1 MAVVTVYAR
10 VTGLVCIGAFL
21 SRAEVSWDHATVSSA
36 GSSLATATAAQDAPA
51 QRTGFSP
58 QEVVVG
64 VAAVLVAAHVALR
77 AWMLWPSWFYGDDY
91 ALIGEAQASGL
102 SVDYLVEP
110 YGGRFQPLG
119 RLLVWIVADAG
130 PLDWHTAAVILIVMV
145 ALADVACVW
154 MLLELFGARPGVLLP
169 LAAYLGSAVVMP
181 GTMWFAAAL
190 DQLPLQAVLC
200 AAVAAWVRYLRT
212 GRARW
217 WVVTVVVMGLGLL
230 AFVKTL
236 LVLIVLG
243 WLTVAH
249 YSSGGPLRRV
259 GTVLRRYAAGCAVLV
274 GGALA
279 FLVWYLNAVPS
290 LVTEETDNPVAADL
304 ARAMLGQALPVG
316 LLGGPWRWGTTNL
329 PVALADPP
337 QAAVVLAWVVL
348 AATAAGLALRR
359 RRTGRVWVLLGLY
372 AGAAYL
378 LLLVTRAPL
387 VGGRLGLEY
396 RYLTDVVPVAALCLG
411 LATMTLRGA
420 DEPTETRVRPRL
432 RLPASLLARLP
443 ALAAVALAASGL
455 VSSIAYGRLWHTD
468 HSAHEW
474 FQQVKADLSGHGAVD
489 VAEGSVPEPVVSG
502 LVSPWNTLS
511 RLLPQAGLPASFPE
525 VSTRLAHVDEDGHV
539 TQGFVAPAVLGV
551 PGPEDECGHRLGAGG
566 PSTVTIPLE
575 QEVPAGIYWMRI
587 PYLASAADSL
597 QVRAGE
603 SSGEAQVSKG
613 LGNIFVDLATGA
625 DGVTLS
631 IDGDAVVCL
640 GRLEAG
646 PLLEGPP
653 W

>member
-1 MAVVTVYAR
+1 M
-10 VTGLVCIGAFL
+10 
-21 SRAEVSWDHATVSSA
+21 SSA
-36 GSSLATATAAQDAPA
+36 GSTLAPA
-51 QRTGFSP
+51 TTAEPEPARRSGFSP
-58 QEVVVG
+58 QELVVG
-64 VAAVLVAAHVALR
+64 LAVVLVAAHVALR
-77 AWMLWPSWFYGDDY
+77 SWMLWPSWFYGDDY
-91 ALIGEAQASGL
+91 ALIGEAQEAGL

-130 PLDWHTAAVILIVMV
+130 PLDWHAAAVILIVMV
-145 ALADVACVW
+145 ALADLACVW
-154 MLLELFGARPGVLLP
+154 MLLELFGARKGVLLP

-190 DQLPLQAVLC
+190 DQLPLQIVLC

-217 WVVTVVVMGLGLL
+217 WIVTAVVLGLGLL

-236 LVLIVLG
+236 LVLIILG

-249 YSSGGPLRRV
+249 FSAGGPLRRV
-259 GTVLRRYAAGCAVLV
+259 GTVLRRYAVGCVVLV

-304 ARAMLGQALPVG
+304 ARNMLGEALPVG
-316 LLGGPWRWGTTNL
+316 LLGGPWRWGSTNL

-337 QAAVVLAWVVL
+337 QAAVLLSWAVL
-348 AATAAGLALRR
+348 AATAVGLALRR
-359 RRTGRVWVLLGLY
+359 RRTGRVWVLLALY
-372 AGAAYL
+372 AAATYL

-411 LATMTLRGA
+411 LATMPLRGA
-420 DEPTETRVRPRL
+420 DEPTEPRAHPRL
-432 RLPASLLARLP
+432 RVPPALLSRLPVVAAVLLAT
-443 ALAAVALAASGL
+443 SGL
-455 VSSIAYGRLWHTD
+455 VSSVAYGRLWHTD
-468 HSAHEW
+468 HAAHDW
-474 FQQVKADLSGHGAVD
+474 FEQVEAGLGGEGAVD

-511 RLLPQAGLPASFPE
+511 RLLPQAGLPVSFPE

-551 PGPEDECGHRLGAGG
+551 PGPEDECGHRLGSGG
-566 PSTVTIPLE
+566 RTSLTIPLE
-575 QEVPAGIYWMRI
+575 QAVPAGIYWLRI
-587 PYLASAADSL
+587 PYLASAADTL
-597 QVRAGE
+597 EVRAGA
-603 SSGEAQVSKG
+603 SSGAAQVSKG
-613 LGNIFVDLATGA
+613 LGSIFVDLATGA
-625 DGVTLS
+625 GGVTIS

-646 PLLEGPP
+646 PLLEGPD